1 MSILHQ
7 SPPLPPQHQ
16 VQEPFHI
23 TDLQAFIA
31 ECTDTANSGKFGGVE
46 TSPCSIFCCCDR

>member
-1 MSILHQ
+1 M
-7 SPPLPPQHQ
+7 
-16 VQEPFHI
+16 HI

-31 ECTDTANSGKFGGVE
+31 ECTDMPNSGKFRGVE